1 MEPNRASSNLASPIR
16 RWAGALSLPLF
27 FLAMIGASLADPVE
41 DESATPAEQLREA
54 AAHLGRLQT
63 AFVLEVVAA
72 VFFLA
77 ATAAIVGRLRTRG
90 AGLAN
95 AAGVLGLLGGIG
107 LTMIAVAHI
116 YLHALAASG
125 SGDALRILTARDSA
139 AGPLPLLFFAAPFAI
154 AVFCG
159 AAVRGGLVRWP
170 LLVVTAAFLLLEYVP
185 SPLGEVPS
193 LVCGLVAY
201 SWIAAAMVGAPSR
214 TAQPRPAAS
223 RMPAPAA

>member
-1 MEPNRASSNLASPIR
+1 MEPNLASPIR

-27 FLAMIGASLADPVE
+27 FLALIGASVADPVE
-41 DESATPAEQLREA
+41 DESASPAVQLRQA

-63 AFVLEVVAA
+63 TFVLELVAA

-77 ATAAIVGRLRTRG
+77 ATAAIVGRLRNRG

-95 AAGVLGLLGGIG
+95 VGGVLGLLGGVG
-107 LTMIAVAHI
+107 LTMISVAHI

-125 SGDALRILTARDSA
+125 SSDALRILSARDSA

-154 AVFCG
+154 AVLCG

-185 SPLGEVPS
+185 SALGEVPS

-201 SWIAAAMVGAPSR
+201 SWIALASVGVPSR
-214 TAQPRPAAS
+214 SAESRPPGA
-223 RMPAPAA
+223 RVPAPAA

>member
-1 MEPNRASSNLASPIR
+1 MEPNLASPIR
-16 RWAGALSLPLF
+16 RWAGALSLPVF

-41 DESATPAEQLREA
+41 DETAATPAEQLRQA

-63 AFVLEVVAA
+63 AFVCKLLAA

-77 ATAAIVGRLRTRG
+77 ATAAVVGRIRSRG

-95 AAGVLGLLGGIG
+95 AGAVLGLLGGVG
-107 LTMIAVAHI
+107 LTMISVAHI

-125 SGDALRILTARDSA
+125 SSDAVRILAARDSA

-154 AVFCG
+154 VLLCG
-159 AAVRGGLVRWP
+159 AAVRAGFVRWP
-170 LLVVTAAFLLLEYVP
+170 LLVVTAAFLLLEFVP
-185 SPLGEVPS
+185 SSLGEVPS

-201 SWIAAAMVGAPSR
+201 TWIALALVSGPRR
-214 TAQPRPAAS
+214 TDESRPAGT
-223 RMPAPAA
+223 RVPAPAA

>member
-1 MEPNRASSNLASPIR
+1 MEPNVVSPIR

-41 DESATPAEQLREA
+41 DETATPAEQLHQA
-54 AAHLGRLQT
+54 AAQLGRLQT
-63 AFVLEVVAA
+63 AFVLELVAA

-77 ATAAIVGRLRTRG
+77 ATAAIVGRLRDRG

-95 AAGVLGLLGGIG
+95 AAGVLALLGGIG

-116 YLHALAASG
+116 YLYALAVSG
-125 SGDALRILTARDSA
+125 SADALRILAARDSA
-139 AGPLPLLFFAAPFAI
+139 AGPLPLLFFAGPFAI
-154 AVFCG
+154 AIFCG
-159 AAVRGGLVRWP
+159 AAVRGRLVRWP

-201 SWIAAAMVGAPSR
+201 TWIAIAMIAAPSR
-214 TAQPRPAAS
+214 TAESRPAAA
-223 RMPAPAA
+223 RVPAPAA

>member
-1 MEPNRASSNLASPIR
+1 MDTNIASPIR

-41 DESATPAEQLREA
+41 DETATPAEQLRQA
-54 AAHLGRLQT
+54 AAQLGRLRT
-63 AFVLEVVAA
+63 TFVLELAAA

-77 ATAAIVGRLRTRG
+77 ATAAIVGRLRNRG

-95 AAGVLGLLGGIG
+95 VGGVLGLLGGAG

-125 SGDALRILTARDSA
+125 SSNAVGILAARDSA

-154 AVFCG
+154 AIFCG

-201 SWIAAAMVGAPSR
+201 SWIALAMVAVPRR
-214 TAQPRPAAS
+214 TAEPQRTGS
-223 RMPAPAA
+223 RVPAPAA